1 MAIARGLFRRPRL
14 LLLDE
19 PFSAVDAFTRMKLQD
34 TLTRVVQQH
43 GVTVLM
49 VTHDLDEAVFLSDS
63 VVVLDQVPGPA
74 TGTLDLYLPRP
85 RQRDDD
91 ALAQT
96 RTQLLRVL
104 QQAHAL

>member
-1 MAIARGLFRRPRL
+1 
-14 LLLDE
+14 
-19 PFSAVDAFTRMKLQD
+19 
-34 TLTRVVQQH
+34 
-43 GVTVLM
+43 M

-63 VVVLDQVPGPA
+63 VVVLDQVPGPV

-85 RQRDDD
+85 RRREDD
-91 ALAQT
+91 ALSQS